1 MNPLTSWQVPN
12 KRQCC
17 LRILQEEAE
26 DPFER
31 VKGQSPL
38 EQSQFS
44 LWNLNSSTQ
53 LSPSP
58 VALVLKE
65 ENHQENQKMVMC
77 NGRLLL
83 GEKGKGTRRGLGLW
97 VALSVAATLWAQLC
111 LTHSQIIR
119 TWNMV
124 SVPGNFHC
132 SSKTT
137 CVKGP
142 QMPLVCTS
150 AALCGKAA
158 VQENLEKIIRRVVTL
173 ENGGFQLV
181 LKGWLSYSC
190 VKTFLRREGGEE
202 RHRQGRD
209 VLSGGCEKRVSPKRT
224 GSWSVMGHQLSFKS
238 QLSFQLKMI
247 ATQFLPQLIPSPLNM
262 LSLTESRGKKE
273 MSSLVPTR

>member
-1 MNPLTSWQVPN
+1 MNPLTSLQVPN
-12 KRQCC
+12 KRQCW

-26 DPFER
+26 DPFEG

-44 LWNLNSSTQ
+44 LWNLNSSTP

-65 ENHQENQKMVMC
+65 ENHQENRKMVMC
-77 NGRLLL
+77 HGRLLL
-83 GEKGKGTRRGLGLW
+83 GEKGRGARRGLGLW

-111 LTHSQIIR
+111 LTHSQVIR
-119 TWNMV
+119 TPNMV

-132 SSKTT
+132 SSKTNM
-137 CVKGP
+137 CKR
-142 QMPLVCTS
+142 TS
-150 AALCGKAA
+150 NAISLHICCIVWQSRSAGEFREDYK
-158 VQENLEKIIRRVVTL
+158 EDSNFRKRRVLAGPERVVKLQLCETL
-173 ENGGFQLV
+173 
-181 LKGWLSYSC
+181 
-190 VKTFLRREGGEE
+190 LRREGGEE
-202 RHRQGRD
+202 RHRRGRD

-273 MSSLVPTR
+273 MSSPVPTR